1 MTTLGGKLRI
11 KSIMLKTYDTPDSAK
26 LLKTSSQLTSRNFPE
41 NLINFFF
48 IAINLNHG
56 IKYIFLFQDDDIG
69 SKNVTC
75 LS

>member
-48 IAINLNHG
+48 HRNQSESWNKI
-56 IKYIFLFQDDDIG
+56 YFSFPR
-69 SKNVTC
+69 
-75 LS
+75 